1 MGCIGWQYFW
11 GNAKQAD
18 VRRYNKRS
26 PATKKIAIGVANSD
40 FLISR
45 IERLFC
51 FEYQAYVDGIY
62 SSVDIV
68 VNRLNSNCVIEV
80 ELTSSSH
87 QFYLHV
93 CVEVYKCISVLLFF
107 MLKLVITQ

>member
-1 MGCIGWQYFW
+1 MWWFSS
-11 GNAKQAD
+11 
-18 VRRYNKRS
+18 S

-51 FEYQAYVDGIY
+51 FEYQAYIDSVY

-68 VNRLNSNCVIEV
+68 VNRLNSSCVIEV
-80 ELTSSSH
+80 ELILTFH
-87 QFYLHV
+87 PPLAHRV
-93 CVEVYKCISVLLFF
+93 FF
-107 MLKLVITQ
+107 KLQLPILQS